1 MTIEEMIKKVEKF
14 RARYPKAETT
24 SLRNNKQVILS
35 LQRDQLLAGQTN
47 EGKKLSPTYTS
58 DPFFKTKKS
67 ADSYAARKRA
77 KEQRHAAMI
86 RYNLF
91 APKDSNTPNLIFA
104 NSLNA
109 SQFQRKLRVN
119 ITENKLTIISVW
131 SRAKNVEKKYPK
143 ALGLNKTSAKFLWNY
158 TVREDLVDYWNN
170 LR

>member
-1 MTIEEMIKKVEKF
+1 MTIEQMIKKVEKF
-14 RARYPKAETT
+14 RERYVKVEAT
-24 SLRNNKQVILS
+24 SLRNHKQVILS

-47 EGKKLSPTYTS
+47 EGRKLSPTYTS
-58 DPFFKTKKS
+58 DPYFKTKKS
-67 ADSYAARKRA
+67 ADSYLAKKRS

-91 APKDSNTPNLIFA
+91 AAKDSNTPNLIFA

-119 ITENKLTIISVW
+119 ITGNKLVIMSIW
-131 SRAKNVEKKYPK
+131 SRAKSVEAKYPK